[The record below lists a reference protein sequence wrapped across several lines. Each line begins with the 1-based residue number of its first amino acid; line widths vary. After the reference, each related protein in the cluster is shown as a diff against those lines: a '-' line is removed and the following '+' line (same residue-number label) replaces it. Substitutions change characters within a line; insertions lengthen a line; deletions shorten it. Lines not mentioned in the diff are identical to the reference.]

1 MPFITEEIAF
11 SLKPYIKDSK
21 EFLINDSY
29 PVYNLALEDKEAL
42 KEMALLQGIIG
53 QIRTVRSQFNVPPSL
68 KIRVILNTKEEKIL
82 NKYSSYIKTLAKVE
96 TLEVGQNAAKPKQ
109 SASAV
114 FEETT
119 IYIPLEGLIDFEK
132 ENARLNKEL
141 LNIQNALNNRTHML
155 ENPSFLNNAPKE
167 QVAKAREEL
176 KVMKEKESFLVT
188 AIKDLK

>member
-1 MPFITEEIAF
+1 
-11 SLKPYIKDSK
+11 
-21 EFLINDSY
+21 LIQDSY
-29 PVYNLALEDKEAL
+29 PIYNPALEDEKAV

-68 KIRVILNTKEEKIL
+68 KIKVILNTKEAEEKII

-96 TLEVGQNAAKPKQ
+96 TLEVGQNMAKPKQ

-141 LNIQNALNNRTHML
+141 LNIQNALKNRERML
-155 ENPSFLNNAPKE
+155 SNPSFLNNAPKE
-167 QVAKAREEL
+167 QVAKAQDEL
-176 KVMKEKESFLVT
+176 KVMKEKEIFLQT